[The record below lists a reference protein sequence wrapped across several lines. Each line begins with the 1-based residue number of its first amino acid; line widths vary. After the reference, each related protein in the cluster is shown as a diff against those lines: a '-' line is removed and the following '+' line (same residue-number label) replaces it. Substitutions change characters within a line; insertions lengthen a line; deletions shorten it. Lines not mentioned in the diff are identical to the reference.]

1 MCGTVISHPKSKFPG
16 FASTTTSDWAQ
27 LEHTSFPPMQAEVVE
42 QLGRRI
48 QFLESRLAQ
57 SQAYASMPAGMRP
70 SLVDSSVD
78 AASVGKP
85 ASSLK
90 ICRRTTQEAVRG
102 P

>member
-1 MCGTVISHPKSKFPG
+1 
-16 FASTTTSDWAQ
+16 
-27 LEHTSFPPMQAEVVE
+27 MQAEVVE

-70 SLVDSSVD
+70 SLVDSSLD
-78 AASVGKP
+78 AAVVGNP

-90 ICRRTTQEAVRG
+90 IRRRTTQEAVRG
-102 P
+102 H

>member
-1 MCGTVISHPKSKFPG
+1 MSHLGSILPG
-16 FASTTTSDWAQ
+16 SASTATSDGPQ
-27 LEHTSFPPMQAEVVE
+27 LEHTSFPLMQAEVVE
-42 QLGRRI
+42 QLGQRI

-57 SQAYASMPAGMRP
+57 AQAYASMPAEMRP

-78 AASVGKP
+78 AACAGKP

-90 ICRRTTQEAVRG
+90 IRRRTTQEAVRG